1 MTKDL
6 TELTIAE
13 ASAAI
18 AAKQLSPADLTEA
31 YLARIE
37 HLQPTVN
44 AYITVTSDRA
54 RSDARAAADEIT
66 RGTYRGPLH
75 GIPIALKDLYET
87 AGILTTAGS
96 KVHGEYVPK
105 DDSTAARKLREAG
118 SILLGKT
125 NTHEYAW
132 GTTTNNP
139 HYGPTHNP
147 WNLDRIPGGSSGG
160 SGAAIAARMAA
171 GTLGTDTG
179 GSIRIP
185 AALCGCVGLK
195 PTFGRVS
202 KHGVFPMSWQFDHPG
217 PIVKTVEDAAIMLQ
231 AIAGYDPRDFSTVPV
246 PVDDYRATLNDG
258 IRGLRIG
265 VPRSFFFG
273 LLQDE
278 VRSAIEDALDVIR
291 GLGAEVRDVEPGLTR
306 ELNGEAWPLVLAEGQ
321 EYHTA
326 FTTRKGDFGADLQ
339 SVLSAPLP
347 DALGLTRAYRASYEV
362 KQLFRQA
369 LEEVDLLLTPTTMRT
384 ASIIGEE
391 QVLVGDT
398 EMTTGGAFASLTMPF
413 NIAGLPTLALPCG
426 FDADGLPISMQ
437 LAGRPF
443 DEATVLRAGHAY
455 EQATEWHKQRPP
467 VAS

>member
-1 MTKDL
+1 MANEL

-18 AAKQLSPADLTEA
+18 AATDLSPVDLTEA

-37 HLQPTVN
+37 ALQPRVN
-44 AYITVTSDRA
+44 AYITVTAERA
-54 RSDARAAADEIT
+54 RDDARSAAHEIANG
-66 RGTYRGPLH
+66 RLRGPLH
-75 GIPIALKDLYET
+75 GVPIALKDLYET
-87 AGILTTAGS
+87 AGIRTTAGS
-96 KVHGEYVPK
+96 KVHGDFVPEQ
-105 DDSTAARKLREAG
+105 DSTAARKLREAG
-118 SILLGKT
+118 SVLLGKT

-139 HYGPTHNP
+139 HYGATHNP
-147 WNLDRIPGGSSGG
+147 WGLDRIPGGSSGG
-160 SGAAIAARMAA
+160 SGAAIAAQMAA

-217 PIVKTVEDAAIMLQ
+217 PIVKSVEDAAIMLQ
-231 AIAGYDPRDFSTVPV
+231 AIAGYDPADFSTVPV
-246 PVDDYRATLNDG
+246 PVDDYRARLNDG
-258 IRGLRIG
+258 VRGLRIG

-278 VRSAIEDALDVIR
+278 VRSAVEEAIVVLR
-291 GLGAEVRDVEPGLTR
+291 GLGADVRDIEPGLTR

-321 EYHTA
+321 EYHKA
-326 FTTRKGDFGADLQ
+326 FATQKGDFGADLQ

-347 DALGLTRAYRASYEV
+347 DAVGLTRAYRASYEV

-369 LEEVDLLLTPTTMRT
+369 LEDVDVMLTPTTMRT

-391 QVLVGDT
+391 QVMVGEV
-398 EMTTGGAFASLTMPF
+398 EMTTGGAFAGLTMPF

-426 FDADGLPISMQ
+426 FDADGLPISLQ

-455 EQATEWHKQRPP
+455 EQATEWHKRRPAI
-467 VAS
+467 AS